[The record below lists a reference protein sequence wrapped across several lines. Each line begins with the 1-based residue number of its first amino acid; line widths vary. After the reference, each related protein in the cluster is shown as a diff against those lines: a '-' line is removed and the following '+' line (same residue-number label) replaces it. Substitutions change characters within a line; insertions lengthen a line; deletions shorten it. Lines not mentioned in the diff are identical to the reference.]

1 VILDIDKRISGSF
14 LNWAIRSRFIWM
26 GWDCGHNQP
35 TCGIRPNP
43 LLSTRRLPV
52 GRVPLSLVQS
62 YSAQLASKI
71 QSMSWSLAVV
81 GKQGKTADTRRG
93 LIGNP
98 ATWSA
103 QDVGRL
109 PPWRTLNGR
118 RRCVG
123 TGERGPGCD
132 EVNPALLCY
141 HSFRPCLDGPN
152 RASRITVK
160 HGSGFV
166 FIC

>member
-14 LNWAIRSRFIWM
+14 LNCAIRSRFIWM

-98 ATWSA
+98 ATRSTAGVAAWGLGSA
-103 QDVGRL
+103 ARDATR
-109 PPWRTLNGR
+109 
-118 RRCVG
+118 
-123 TGERGPGCD
+123 
-132 EVNPALLCY
+132 
-141 HSFRPCLDGPN
+141 
-152 RASRITVK
+152 
-160 HGSGFV
+160 
-166 FIC
+166 